1 VYAHGKKKARLI
13 LAGNNHDTNM
23 GICYSILRSP
33 VSKLPI
39 TSSCRIAHTTTKSAP
54 KLIILDYYKQLVS
67 HNCWRRDQSTRV
79 KNMSWQTKQSAAQS
93 KKKIAA
99 ADGKAERTT
108 AVPSLRSGRTEPT
121 QHQTTR
127 AAPQHSSD
135 VHANYCDP
143 IPNATH
149 PFPPFARLGKSILCV
164 RLTRR

>member
-1 VYAHGKKKARLI
+1 MTPTWGYATLYFARQF
-13 LAGNNHDTNM
+13 
-23 GICYSILRSP
+23 R
-33 VSKLPI
+33 KLPI
-39 TSSCRIAHTTTKSAP
+39 SSSCRIAHTTTKSAP

-67 HNCWRRDQSTRV
+67 HNCWRREQSTRV

>member
-1 VYAHGKKKARLI
+1 MYAHGKKKARLI

-93 KKKIAA
+93 KKKIPA

-108 AVPSLRSGRTEPT
+108 AVPSLRSAVAARNRLDSTPEPHRSTAATYTQIIAILFPT
-121 QHQTTR
+121 QR
-127 AAPQHSSD
+127 IHSPLLPDWASPSC
-135 VHANYCDP
+135 A
-143 IPNATH
+143 
-149 PFPPFARLGKSILCV
+149 
-164 RLTRR
+164 